1 MLKATYDEIDIIPF
15 GTTWTVILS
24 YKTIKINGYNMDC
37 QSCMKLNIIE
47 MILHNQKST
56 TWMEKCPL
64 ILMATTWTVKVV

>member
-47 MILHNQKST
+47 MILHN
-56 TWMEKCPL
+56 
-64 ILMATTWTVKVV
+64 